1 MRFVQLDKL
10 ESYLFSKGFHKTNKT
25 FDYPSPVW
33 EQVLFYKNSDN
44 REIRVTVLCELHKTP
59 LVHTNKVVSLT
70 DDGVRV
76 QIDFRKK
83 FWKELSIDTKTDKQ

>member
-10 ESYLFSKGFHKTNKT
+10 ENYLFSKGFHKTNQT
-25 FDYPSPVW
+25 FVYPSPIW
-33 EQVLFYKNSDN
+33 QRVLFYRNSEK
-44 REIRVTVLCELHKTP
+44 REIRVTVFCEPHKVP
-59 LVHTNKVVSLT
+59 LVPGNNVVGIS

-83 FWKELSIDTKTDKQ
+83 FWKELSIDTKTGK